1 MNRSEM
7 DTPFGNLI
15 EGWKVIKDPTYDKTI
30 EYSSR
35 EGDKI
40 FYGQIDQATLVVN
53 KYSGVI
59 V

>member
-7 DTPFGNLI
+7 YTPFGNLI

-35 EGDKI
+35 EEEDKI
-40 FYGQIDQATLVVN
+40 FYEQH
-53 KYSGVI
+53 
-59 V
+59 